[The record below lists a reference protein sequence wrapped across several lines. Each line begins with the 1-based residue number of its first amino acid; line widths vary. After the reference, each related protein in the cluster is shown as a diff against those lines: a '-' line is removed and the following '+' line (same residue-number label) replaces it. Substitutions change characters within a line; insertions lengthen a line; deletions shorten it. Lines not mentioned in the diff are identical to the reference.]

1 MKASPLTLNPVA
13 NGNSLPFVGPEPH
26 SVAPLKPQSL
36 RGEGNFKLFKLS
48 TIIYYLLTI
57 ISKLFKLNLD
67 YQLLYLSPQH

>member
-36 RGEGNFKLFKLS
+36 RGEGNENRTL
-48 TIIYYLLTI
+48 IP
-57 ISKLFKLNLD
+57 N
-67 YQLLYLSPQH
+67 P

>member
-36 RGEGNFKLFKLS
+36 RGEGNFNFLNSQLLS
-48 TIIYYLLTI
+48 IIY
-57 ISKLFKLNLD
+57 
-67 YQLLYLSPQH
+67 